1 MRLASAYMSLVLSS
15 CALVSSCGGHSS
27 PPAPA
32 TYTLSVSPQP
42 SAVAA
47 GTTVT
52 FTAITDA
59 PNITWV
65 LVGTSGTSTIPPTD
79 AGSPL
84 SQVGGKTFVY
94 TAPSVPPVYGTNIE
108 TAGTVTLRTIVV
120 GTTVETTFTITAPS
134 ITTGFYTPVS
144 TSVALGGTVNIN
156 AYAVGSTNNAI
167 TLQVNGVAGGSTSA
181 GTIVPIG
188 GIYGQYQYT
197 APTAMPMT
205 GSTVTLTV
213 VSQADPSKSSSLSLT
228 LH

>member
-1 MRLASAYMSLVLSS
+1 M
-15 CALVSSCGGHSS
+15 
-27 PPAPA
+27 
-32 TYTLSVSPQP
+32 
-42 SAVAA
+42 AA
-47 GTTVT
+47 GSTVT
-52 FTAITDA
+52 FTATTDA
-59 PNITWV
+59 PFITWV

-84 SQVGGKTFVY
+84 SQTGGKTFVY
-94 TAPSVPPVYGTNIE
+94 TAPAVPPVYGTNIE

-134 ITTGFYTPVS
+134 ITTGFYPPVS